1 LNNGRTPHIENRLRT
16 FLQEP
21 WQNHNAFNADAVPVH
36 EPSEKNKPKKMNIP
50 RSVDKTTGKSFKSAF
65 ENVQSFEAS

>member
-1 LNNGRTPHIENRLRT
+1 MDVHIENRLMT

-36 EPSEKNKPKKMNIP
+36 EPSEKINPKKNEYTEISGQND
-50 RSVDKTTGKSFKSAF
+50 R
-65 ENVQSFEAS
+65 QII